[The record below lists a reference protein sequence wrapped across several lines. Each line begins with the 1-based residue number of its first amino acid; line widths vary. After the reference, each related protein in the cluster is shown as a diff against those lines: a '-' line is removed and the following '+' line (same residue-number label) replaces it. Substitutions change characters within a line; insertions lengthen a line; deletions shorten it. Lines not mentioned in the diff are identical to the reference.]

1 MESTSSL
8 EQIKSELHIAL
19 EKLREAE
26 KNENSCM
33 AKQDFN
39 TAAYWSQIY
48 KDTWDEYTRL
58 IVSMN
63 KNLGEWEYEV

>member
-1 MESTSSL
+1 MENTSSL
-8 EQIKSELHIAL
+8 EQIKSELYIAL
-19 EKLREAE
+19 KKIREAE

-39 TAAYWSQIY
+39 TAAYWSQVY
-48 KDTWDEYTRL
+48 KDAWNEYTSL

-63 KNLGEWEYEV
+63 KILGEWEES